1 VTVRD
6 IHVIGLASDG
16 KHIVCAD
23 AKGDKFRLPAD
34 EKLRAAARGDAARL
48 GQIEIEMDSLMRPR
62 EIQSRIR
69 SGASIAQV
77 AKESGMAPSKVER
90 YAHPVLLERSRA
102 ADLAQLG
109 HPVRED
115 GPAVLTLAEIVT
127 LAFRGRGH
135 SMDAAEWDAWR
146 DEENHWV
153 VQLQWQAGRTT
164 IAAHWRFQPDAHG
177 GSVVPLDSA
186 ASELIDP
193 DFGRQLRGLAPVP
206 AAPAADESQQTLDE
220 YYGTESESDRTAT
233 VPEPV
238 VDETPAAPEAPTPP
252 EVPTPKP
259 APGHGGSKDKRG
271 KPAMPSWEDVLLGV
285 RSNGR

>member
-1 VTVRD
+1 MRD

-16 KHIVCAD
+16 KFIVCAD
-23 AKGDKFRLPAD
+23 ESGEKFRIPAD

-48 GQIEIEMDSLMRPR
+48 GQIEIEMDLSMRPR

-69 SGASIAQV
+69 SGSSIAQV
-77 AKESGMAPSKVER
+77 AKESGMPVSKIET

-109 HPVRED
+109 HPVRGD

-135 SMDAAEWDAWR
+135 SMDASEWDAWR
-146 DEENHWV
+146 DEDNHWI

-164 IAAHWRFQPDAHG
+164 NTAHWRFLPDAHG
-177 GSVVPLDSA
+177 GSVSPLDDA
-186 ASELIDP
+186 ASELVDP
-193 DFGRQLRGLAPVP
+193 DFGRQLRGLAPVV
-206 AAPAADESQQTLDE
+206 AADPDAPSQQTLDD
-220 YYGTESESDRTAT
+220 YYGVDSDTES
-233 VPEPV
+233 PEPAADAEPTV
-238 VDETPAAPEAPTPP
+238 EVENKSPAAPPAA
-252 EVPTPKP
+252 PKP
-259 APGHGGSKDKRG
+259 APGHANTKDKRG

-285 RSNGR
+285 RSNGH

>member
-1 VTVRD
+1 MRE

-23 AKGDKFRLPAD
+23 SSGEKFRLPAD

-62 EIQSRIR
+62 EIQARIR
-69 SGASIAQV
+69 SGASIEQV
-77 AKESGMAPSKVER
+77 AKESGMPASKVER

-102 ADLAQLG
+102 AELAQLG
-109 HPVRED
+109 HPLRAD
-115 GPAVLTLAEIVT
+115 GPAVLTLVEIVG

-135 SMDAAEWDAWR
+135 SMDQAEWDAWR
-146 DEENHWV
+146 DEDNHWIA
-153 VQLQWQAGRTT
+153 QLTWPAGRTT
-164 IAAHWRFQPDAHG
+164 NTAHWRFQPDAHG
-177 GSVVPLDSA
+177 GSVTPLDDA

-193 DFGRQLRGLAPVP
+193 DFGRQLRGLAPVV
-206 AAPAADESQQTLDE
+206 AAEEDSPSQQTLDD
-220 YYGTESESDRTAT
+220 YYGVDADSDSDTETTAEQ
-233 VPEPV
+233 PEPP
-238 VDETPAAPEAPTPP
+238 ETPAAEPEPEPTQ
-252 EVPTPKP
+252 PKP
-259 APGHGGSKDKRG
+259 APGHANAKDKRG